1 MPIYSGDKDMWQ
13 WRNNNTEL
21 YHYGILGMKWG
32 VRRFQNPD
40 GTLTRAGKRRYTE
53 PGKNNTHV
61 NAEPEINS
69 KKGLSD
75 KQKRALK
82 IGATVAVAALAA
94 YGGYKLYQSGKLDSL
109 ISAGKHKVTG
119 ILGNAAEKGTVS
131 TISDFRTL
139 SHKES
144 IEEAISKANPTKNY
158 KNCYNCVTAT
168 TLRMCGIDAVAK
180 GDTQGGK
187 GRAFEDICKIFKV
200 KEKDILHVNS
210 PDVDRVQRNILRKF
224 KEGDV
229 GAIGFSW
236 NNPVLGDAHTLNWTI
251 RNGQVEF
258 MDGQVGKGNNF
269 LRSYLSKYMDN
280 NHEAEIAK
288 FANAIK
294 GLDLDK
300 DVDANLLREFV

>member
-1 MPIYSGDKDMWQ
+1 MWK
-13 WRNNNTEL
+13 WNDGYEEL

-40 GTLTRAGKRRYTE
+40 GTLTGAGKRRYTE
-53 PGKNNTHV
+53 PGKNNAHA
-61 NAEPEINS
+61 NAETESNS
-69 KKGLSD
+69 RKGLSD

-82 IGATVAVAALAA
+82 IGATVAVTALAA
-94 YGGYKLYQSGKLDSL
+94 YGGYRLYKSGKLDSF
-109 ISAGKHKVTG
+109 IDTGKRKVTG
-119 ILGNAAEKGTVS
+119 IFDGAANGESSSSTSGFEK
-131 TISDFRTL
+131 L

-144 IEEAISKANPTKNY
+144 IEEAISKANPTRSY

-200 KEKDILHVNS
+200 QEKDILHVNS

-229 GAIGFSW
+229 GAIALTW
-236 NNPVLGDAHTLNWTI
+236 NDRRLGDGHTMNWAI
-251 RNGQVEF
+251 QNGKVEF
-258 MDGQVGKGNNF
+258 MDGQSGKTNDF
-269 LRSYLSKYMDN
+269 LMHYLKKGIDK
-280 NHEAEIAK
+280 NHEVEIAK
-288 FANAIK
+288 FANIIK
-294 GLDLDK
+294 GLDLSK
-300 DVDANLLREFV
+300 DVDADLLREFV